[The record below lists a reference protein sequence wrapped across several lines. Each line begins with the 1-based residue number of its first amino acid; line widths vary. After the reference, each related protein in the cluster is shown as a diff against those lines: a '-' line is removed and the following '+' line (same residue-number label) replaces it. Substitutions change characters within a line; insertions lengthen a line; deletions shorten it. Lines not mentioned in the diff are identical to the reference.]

1 MKGRFSASVLRRDS
15 FPHCA
20 SLPSKTSPATMTGS
34 SVTGRCVTPKF
45 VSPWHPVPNNINIRW
60 RREWPHWVGVQVGG
74 CVIREY
80 SSFAGATQ
88 QTGGAE
94 CWGKNKGSSN
104 HLLKCSAS
112 VWAACAVEGELGG
125 LGGRWG
131 SAGSRFVLNVQ
142 HKTMGS
148 SGDVVFLLLLF

>member
-1 MKGRFSASVLRRDS
+1 MKGRSSASVLRRDS

-80 SSFAGATQ
+80 SSLPGQHNRLAAPSV
-88 QTGGAE
+88 GG
-94 CWGKNKGSSN
+94 KKKGSSN

-148 SGDVVFLLLLF
+148 SGDEVFLLLLF

>member
-45 VSPWHPVPNNINIRW
+45 VSPWHRVPNNINIRW

-80 SSFAGATQ
+80 SSLPGQHNRLVAPSVGKKKKRIIKPPFEMQCQRVGGMRCRRG
-88 QTGGAE
+88 TGRTGRP
-94 CWGKNKGSSN
+94 
-104 HLLKCSAS
+104 LRKCREPVCFERTAQNN
-112 VWAACAVEGELGG
+112 GI
-125 LGGRWG
+125 
-131 SAGSRFVLNVQ
+131 
-142 HKTMGS
+142 
-148 SGDVVFLLLLF
+148 